1 MTDNQGLIPNSVGLS
16 DSMLYNLKP
25 SAGSGRA
32 YRCSVQ
38 PTNKSVFS
46 PQDTII
52 MQIPCGRRN
61 TYLSTSDSYLKFTVI
76 NMDTNNKITIDNNA
90 GCFFNRLDVFHA
102 SNLLE
107 SIQQYNV
114 EAL

>member
-38 PTNKSVFS
+38 PTNKSVFP

-52 MQIPCGRRN
+52 NANSMRATQYI
-61 TYLSTSDSYLKFTVI
+61 FI
-76 NMDTNNKITIDNNA
+76 N
-90 GCFFNRLDVFHA
+90 
-102 SNLLE
+102 
-107 SIQQYNV
+107 
-114 EAL
+114 